1 MITLTSD
8 FGLKDSYVAE
18 MKGVIMSIN
27 PYATIIDITHEI
39 NKFDIKMG
47 AFILTSATNYFP
59 KGSIHVA
66 VVDPGVGTDRRSL
79 LVQTK
84 KSFFVGPDNGILS
97 LAAQNQG
104 IEHIYQI
111 ENPKFIRTNVSST
124 FHGRDVFASVAA
136 HLDKGV
142 EPKFFGP
149 EISNLINPE
158 FTKTVKKNDGIIGEV
173 LHIDNFGNI
182 ITNIKMQELFE
193 IEKVKVRISNQQ
205 FELVLARTYGQ
216 VKTQHPLALIGSH
229 NFLEIAVNQGNAAK
243 KYNIKIDDEV
253 EVTPV

>member
-97 LAAQNQG
+97 LASQNQG

-111 ENPKFIRTNVSST
+111 KNPKFIRTNVSST

-149 EISNLINPE
+149 EIGNLINPE
-158 FTKTVKKNDGIIGEV
+158 FTKTVKKNDCILGKV

-216 VKTQHPLALIGSH
+216 VKTQQPLALIGSH
-229 NFLEIAVNQGNAAK
+229 NFLEIAINQGNAAE
-243 KYNIKIDDEV
+243 KYNTKRDDEV